1 MGTYFTFRWKAL
13 LDMYRKIFTLKKK
26 INIKTKE
33 PKTTHKN
40 FAQQNTFLTHKMDCD
55 WPCKCLK

>member
-13 LDMYRKIFTLKKK
+13 LDMYRKIFPLQKKNHHQNK
-26 INIKTKE
+26 RK

-40 FAQQNTFLTHKMDCD
+40 FVQQNTFLTHKMD
-55 WPCKCLK
+55 